1 MRQVPRPLANVK
13 RGRCRVRMPDNLRK
27 SPMTG
32 LEWAMLI
39 LAAMI
44 GAFLFASMSALGL
57 ALLLAQVSDRLARSE
72 ENRCY

>member
-1 MRQVPRPLANVK
+1 
-13 RGRCRVRMPDNLRK
+13 
-27 SPMTG
+27 MTG